1 MGGTVRRHG
10 MYRVNPTFYLFL
22 FVPYVIR
29 GVNLSKK
36 VLTNTKIFMIKILD
50 GKILCLIASL

>member
-1 MGGTVRRHG
+1 MGRTVRRHG
-10 MYRVNPTFYLFL
+10 MYRVNPNFYLFL
-22 FVPYVIR
+22 FVSYVIR

-50 GKILCLIASL
+50 GQTLCLIASL